1 MQLQIVN
8 LSTNEELPYWIEQ
21 LCTPILWTKVTVDAK
36 DTIFLQVTKSDS
48 YDPNPNQVF
57 EYFSCDTNK
66 ILEDKPVMEINDKTM
81 GFNVVA
87 RVKVNMNTH
96 YVLGTYELK
105 SNFDYCNIC
114 GKDGYLAFCYTTWV
128 PRLNIPTSVDTESFK
143 HYSKETSVIAPKD
156 GLYKIT
162 ITEFDDVERI
172 AFVEDL
178 NGIVCARYCESE
190 MEPQYGK
197 WQIRV
202 GENLNMQYLYVTD
215 INEFQLGVKH
225 IGEGYV
231 KVVNTDSSQI
241 TTQIR
246 IPIAEIYPNKMLD
259 NQLRHFSG
267 SVVMCGE

>member
-1 MQLQIVN
+1 MQLQVVN
-8 LSTNEELPYWIEQ
+8 LSTNEELPYWIEP
-21 LCTPILWTKVTVDAK
+21 LSTPILWTKASLLWTKVTIDAK
-36 DTIFLQVTKSDS
+36 DTILLQVTKSDS
-48 YDPNPNQVF
+48 CDPNPNQVF
-57 EYFSCDTNK
+57 EYFSYDVSK
-66 ILEDKPVMEINDKTM
+66 VLEDKPVMEINDKTM

-87 RVKVNMNTH
+87 RAKVNVNTH

-114 GKDGYLAFCYTTWV
+114 VKDGYLAFCYTE
-128 PRLNIPTSVDTESFK
+128 NFN

-172 AFVEDL
+172 ASVEDL

-202 GENLNMQYLYVTD
+202 GENLNMQYLYITD

-225 IGEGYV
+225 VGEGYI

-241 TTQIR
+241 TMQIR
-246 IPIAEIYPNKMLD
+246 IPIAEI
-259 NQLRHFSG
+259 LRTL
-267 SVVMCGE
+267 